1 MSSFEHFW
9 NSSENS
15 IESVN
20 SSELQTSLATNIQGI
35 LMAGTLSVFSF
46 NNTQVEEAK
55 FSEEVANYV
64 TGDEF
69 ISSLSNNLGEP
80 KVTETEEDFVER
92 ASRLLRTILEEKF
105 KI

>member
-1 MSSFEHFW
+1 MSSFKHFW
-9 NSSENS
+9 NSSEDS
-15 IESVN
+15 SESVK

-35 LMAGTLSVFSF
+35 LAPGTLSAFSF

-55 FSEEVANYV
+55 FSKEVANYV
-64 TGDEF
+64 TSDEF
-69 ISSLSNNLGEP
+69 ISSVSNNLGEP
-80 KVTETEEDFVER
+80 KATETEEDFVER